1 MTRLGGLTRLV
12 HPFPSVLDGLVTTGI
27 AFAAGGDPAAAIR
40 LGLSMTAIQFS
51 IGTLNDLVDAVRD
64 ATGQP
69 AKPLPAR
76 LVTRRQAWLVF
87 TVTAVG
93 GPALALP
100 SGLPTTLVALAGA
113 GVGYLY
119 DLRLKGT
126 AWSWTGFALGL
137 PLLPVFAWLG
147 ATGELPAPL
156 ALFAALAGVA
166 GAGLAVSNAVADLDR
181 DRAAGADSIAVRL
194 GRARAGAPVVCLQ
207 ATVIAGAL
215 GSLVGLA
222 GDGGGW
228 WPVAAGLGALVLG
241 VGVGLTLRPLRRAE
255 LGWEVQG
262 VGLGLLAVGWT
273 GAVVLSGAV

>member
-1 MTRLGGLTRLV
+1 MTRLVGLARLV
-12 HPFPSVLDGLVTTGI
+12 HPFPSALDGLVTAGI
-27 AFAAGGDPAAAIR
+27 ALAAGGDPAAAIR

-51 IGTLNDLVDAVRD
+51 IGTLNDLVDAERD
-64 ATGQP
+64 TVGQP
-69 AKPLPAR
+69 GKPLPAS
-76 LVTRRQAWLVF
+76 LVSRRQAWLVF
-87 TVTAVG
+87 TVTAAG

-100 SGLPTTLVALAGA
+100 SGLPTTLVALAG
-113 GVGYLY
+113 GGIGYLY

-126 AWSWTGFALGL
+126 AWSWIGFALGL

-156 ALFAALAGVA
+156 ALFAMLAGVA
-166 GAGLAVSNAVADLDR
+166 GAGLAVANAVADLDR

-194 GRARAGAPVVCLQ
+194 GRARAGALVAGLQ
-207 ATVIAGAL
+207 ATVVAGAL
-215 GSLVGLA
+215 ASLVGLA

-228 WPVAAGLGALVLG
+228 WPVAAGLGTLVLG

-262 VGLGLLAVGWT
+262 AGLGLLAVGWT
-273 GAVVLSGAV
+273 GAVVLGGAL